1 MVMLKIFDFKLNKN
15 LNWEGKIKLQRFFK
29 EIVNEKIISLDG
41 EERQHIVK
49 SLRMKVGE
57 KLVVCDG
64 NLTDYFCEI
73 AEINKEKVLLKVLK
87 KEKNNA
93 EPNVNFHIFQ
103 AIPKLSKLEFII
115 QKSVELGAK
124 SLTPVVSMR
133 SFSAINNKN
142 AEKKL
147 IRFQKIA
154 QQAAA
159 QSARGIVPKINN
171 ILNFEDAII
180 EMKKND
186 VKILFYEYAD
196 EKLNNISVRENK
208 DVSLMI
214 GSEGGFDEK
223 EVEFAKKEGVAIKSL
238 GNRILRCETA
248 PICALSVLLYI
259 TKNL

>member
-1 MVMLKIFDFKLNKN
+1 M
-15 LNWEGKIKLQRFFK
+15 QRFFK
-29 EIVNEKIISLDG
+29 EKVNEKKISLDG

-73 AEINKEKVLLKVLK
+73 AEINKEEVLLKVLR
-87 KEKNNA
+87 KEKNTV
-93 EPNVNFHIFQ
+93 EPTVNFHVFQ
-103 AIPKLSKLEFII
+103 VIPKLSKLEFII
-115 QKSVELGAK
+115 QKSVELGVK

-154 QQAAA
+154 KQAAA
-159 QSARGIVPKINN
+159 QSGRGIVPKIND
-171 ILNFEDAII
+171 ILNFEDAILK
-180 EMKKND
+180 MKKND
-186 VKILFYEYAD
+186 IKILFYEYAD
-196 EKLNNISVRENK
+196 EKLNKISVRENE

-223 EVEFAKKEGVAIKSL
+223 EIKLAKEEGILIKSL
-238 GNRILRCETA
+238 GKRILRCETA

-259 TKNL
+259 TKNLWLYFKFGGKIWVRDF

>member
-1 MVMLKIFDFKLNKN
+1 M
-15 LNWEGKIKLQRFFK
+15 QRFFK
-29 EIVNEKIISLDG
+29 EIVNEKEISLNG

-64 NLTDYFCEI
+64 KLTDYFCEI
-73 AEINKEKVLLKVLK
+73 TQIEKEEVLLKVLR

-93 EPNVNFHIFQ
+93 EPTINFHIFQ
-103 AIPKLSKLEFII
+103 VVPKLSKLELII
-115 QKSVELGAK
+115 QKCVELGAN

-133 SFSAINNKN
+133 SFPAINEKN
-142 AEKKL
+142 IEKKL

-154 QQAAA
+154 KQAAA
-159 QSARGIVPKINN
+159 QSGRGIVPKINN
-171 ILNFEDAII
+171 VLNFKDAVR
-180 EMKKND
+180 EMKKNEL
-186 VKILFYEYAD
+186 KILFYEYAS
-196 EKLNNISVRENK
+196 EKLNNINLREHEK
-208 DVSLMI
+208 ASLMI

-223 EVEFAKKEGVAIKSL
+223 EIEFAKNEGVLIKSL
-238 GNRILRCETA
+238 GKRILRCETA